1 MTGAIL
7 EFQAVHY
14 RYPDGS
20 KGLDD
25 CTLMI
30 AEGERTA
37 ILGANGAG
45 KTTLLLHTNGLLR
58 PQQGEVRYDDRLLS
72 YRRAELIRLRTDIGM
87 VFQNPDSQ
95 LFSASVR
102 EDVAFGPLNLGLSA
116 DEVGHRVDR
125 ALAAVHLNDCAH
137 KPVQHLSFG
146 QKKRVCLAGVLA
158 MHPRVLILDEPMAG
172 LDPAMQREFLSL
184 LDELHASGLS
194 VLLAT
199 HDLDFAYQWSDTMV
213 IMDAGKCVARIATDT
228 LSAQQEVLTRFGLG
242 IPQVMQVW
250 NALGSAED
258 TPPRSVED
266 LCRYIVDNGYK

>member
-1 MTGAIL
+1 MTRAIL
-7 EFQAVHY
+7 EFQGVHY
-14 RYPDGS
+14 NYPDGS
-20 KGLDD
+20 RGLDD
-25 CTLMI
+25 CTFMI

-37 ILGANGAG
+37 VLGANGAG

-58 PQQGEVRYDDRLLS
+58 PQQGEVLYDDRPLS
-72 YRRAELIRLRTDIGM
+72 YRRSELIRLRTDIGM

-102 EDVAFGPLNLGLSA
+102 EDIAFGPLNLGLAA
-116 DEVGHRVDR
+116 DEVRHRVDR

-172 LDPAMQREFLSL
+172 LDPAMQGELLSL

-194 VLLAT
+194 VVLAT

-213 IMDAGKCVARIATDT
+213 IMDGGKCVARIPTDA

-242 IPQVMQVW
+242 LPRVVQVW
-250 NALGSAED
+250 NALGSPRS
-258 TPPRSVED
+258 TPPRTVEE
-266 LCRYIVDNGYK
+266 LCRYITERN

>member
-1 MTGAIL
+1 MTRAIL

-14 RYPDGS
+14 SYPDGS
-20 KGLDD
+20 RGLDD
-25 CTLMI
+25 CTFMI

-37 ILGANGAG
+37 VLGANGAG
-45 KTTLLLHTNGLLR
+45 KTTLLLHTNGLLQ
-58 PQQGEVRYDDRLLS
+58 PQQGEVLYDERLLS

-102 EDVAFGPLNLGLSA
+102 EDVAFGPLNLGLA
-116 DEVGHRVDR
+116 AEEVQHRVDR

-172 LDPAMQREFLSL
+172 LDPAMQDEL
-184 LDELHASGLS
+184 LNLLNELHASGLS
-194 VLLAT
+194 VVLAT
-199 HDLDFAYQWSDTMV
+199 HDLDFAYQWSNTMV
-213 IMDAGKCVARIATDT
+213 IMDAGKCVARIPTDA

-242 IPQVMQVW
+242 LPFVVQVW
-250 NALGSAED
+250 NALGSPRS
-258 TPPRSVED
+258 TPPRTVEE
-266 LCRYIVDNGYK
+266 LCRYITERN

>member
-1 MTGAIL
+1 MTRAIL

-14 RYPDGS
+14 SYPDGS
-20 KGLDD
+20 RGLDD
-25 CTLMI
+25 CTFMI

-37 ILGANGAG
+37 VLGANGAG
-45 KTTLLLHTNGLLR
+45 KTTLLLHTNGLLQ
-58 PQQGEVRYDDRLLS
+58 PQQGEVLYDERLLN
-72 YRRAELIRLRTDIGM
+72 YRRAELVRLRTDIGM

-102 EDVAFGPLNLGLSA
+102 EDVAFGPLNLGLA
-116 DEVGHRVDR
+116 AEEVQHRVDR

-172 LDPAMQREFLSL
+172 LDPAMQDEL
-184 LDELHASGLS
+184 LNLLNELHASGLS
-194 VLLAT
+194 VVLAT
-199 HDLDFAYQWSDTMV
+199 HDLDFAYQWSNTMV
-213 IMDAGKCVARIATDT
+213 IMDAGKCVARIPTDA

-242 IPQVMQVW
+242 LPFVVQVW
-250 NALGSAED
+250 NALGSPRS
-258 TPPRSVED
+258 TPPRTVEE
-266 LCRYIVDNGYK
+266 LCRYITERN